1 MSSEFFTLMSPDDA
15 LAAILPHLTPISES
29 ERLPTPEA
37 IGRVTAQDMQSPQA
51 LPDFRR
57 STVDGYAVR
66 ASDTF
71 GASDSLP
78 AYLRVV
84 GEVAMGIQTDLTI
97 TLGEAAI
104 VHTGGM
110 VPDDCDAVVMVEN
123 TQPSTQREIEVRKPV
138 APGENVIGIGEDV
151 HSGEIILPA
160 RHRLREADIG
170 GLLALGITQ
179 IEVIRRPR
187 VAIFAT
193 GDEVVPPNAS
203 TQPGQVRDVNSYT
216 VAAMTHKAGANTDL
230 RGILPDDVEVIFQ
243 KVNESYQSGADL
255 IVLSAGSS
263 VSVRDV
269 TAAVFDRLGEPGVL
283 VHGIAT
289 RPGKPTII
297 GLAGNTPTLGLPGNP
312 VSAFVQFQ
320 MIGIPILYALQ
331 GLDMPPDLSLRAALT
346 TNIASVAG
354 REDYLPVK
362 LIRRDDELLAEP
374 IFFRSNLIFSLVHA
388 DGLAKIPLN
397 KTGLTAGEFVEV
409 RLI

>member
-15 LAAILPHLTPISES
+15 LAAILPRLTPISES

-37 IGRVTAQDMQSPQA
+37 IGRVTAGDMQSPQA